1 MDQQN
6 KKPCRKCLLA
16 DIAPEEFLNN
26 MRIYLRG
33 LDESIKTQEQTY
45 QRRLSYCE
53 QCDYLEEGI
62 CRLCGCFVEY
72 RAAIKKKGCP
82 AIRPK
87 W

>member
-1 MDQQN
+1 MDQKN

-26 MRIYLRG
+26 MRIYLQG
-33 LDESIKTQEQTY
+33 LDESVKTEEQTY
-45 QRRLSYCE
+45 RMRLSHCE
-53 QCDYLEEGI
+53 QCDNLTEGI

-72 RAAIKKKGCP
+72 RAAIQKKACP
-82 AIRPK
+82 DIRPR